1 MDHQPLQRE
10 DRKGVQKGERTRCW
24 SHEAGDP
31 RRIVGLHARI
41 NSRSAVVKQVLIPLS
56 HIEHSSS
63 MELMIETTFLSE
75 VLQEAW
81 FARHQLVD
89 ILHSTVDAFG
99 YDVVMQCG
107 DVTRHVQLKAK
118 KKGGSTRHYAINTLL
133 TERPAGCVVWEHVPT
148 TNRMNFT
155 YYWFGAGPDEPL
167 TGLGVKVS
175 KHARANAQ
183 GEKSER
189 LRMRDVKFSAF
200 TQMTG
205 IDELVDRLFG
215 PSI

>member
-1 MDHQPLQRE
+1 M
-10 DRKGVQKGERTRCW
+10 
-24 SHEAGDP
+24 
-31 RRIVGLHARI
+31 
-41 NSRSAVVKQVLIPLS
+41 KQVLIPLS

-63 MELMIETTFLSE
+63 MELMIEATFLSE

-89 ILHSTVDAFG
+89 VLHSTVDAFG
-99 YDVVMQCG
+99 YDVVLQCG

-118 KKGGSTRHYAINTLL
+118 TKGGSTSHYAINSLL
-133 TERPAGCVVWEHVPT
+133 TERSAGCVVCIVWEHVPT

-155 YYWFGAGPDEPL
+155 YHWFGAGPYEPL
-167 TGLGVKVS
+167 AGLGEKVS
-175 KHARANAQ
+175 KHAKANAQ

-189 LRMRDVKFSAF
+189 PRMRDVKFSAF
-200 TQMTG
+200 TEMTG

-215 PSI
+215 PRT